1 VPPICKEDSLL
12 ENKIQ
17 AQARTNINQ
26 LPIKI
31 TTHQAIMQ
39 MYPTKMF
46 MTATSTL
53 MKTLLLLLLQLNTRN
68 MIGMIRITNS
78 HVLEPIIASN
88 IITMSMNQ
96 TNTIDQNNLETSK
109 NPKSL
114 TSMTQEM
121 IMGVL

>member
-1 VPPICKEDSLL
+1 MPPICKEDSLL

-26 LPIKI
+26 LLIKI

-53 MKTLLLLLLQLNTRN
+53 MKILLLQLNTRN

-121 IMGVL
+121 IMGAL

>member
-1 VPPICKEDSLL
+1 MPPICKEDSLL

-53 MKTLLLLLLQLNTRN
+53 MKILLLQLNTRN

>member
-1 VPPICKEDSLL
+1 VPQICKEDSLL

-53 MKTLLLLLLQLNTRN
+53 MKILLLQLNTRN

-121 IMGVL
+121 IMGAL

>member
-121 IMGVL
+121 IMGAL

>member
-1 VPPICKEDSLL
+1 L

-53 MKTLLLLLLQLNTRN
+53 MKILLLQLNTRN

-121 IMGVL
+121 IMGAL

>member
-1 VPPICKEDSLL
+1 L

-26 LPIKI
+26 LLIKI

>member
-53 MKTLLLLLLQLNTRN
+53 MKILLLQLNTRN

>member
-1 VPPICKEDSLL
+1 M

-53 MKTLLLLLLQLNTRN
+53 MKILLLQLNTRN

>member
-1 VPPICKEDSLL
+1 
-12 ENKIQ
+12 
-17 AQARTNINQ
+17 
-26 LPIKI
+26 
-31 TTHQAIMQ
+31 MQ

-53 MKTLLLLLLQLNTRN
+53 MKILLLQLNTRN

-121 IMGVL
+121 IMGAL

>member
-1 VPPICKEDSLL
+1 VPQICKEDSLL

-26 LPIKI
+26 LLIKI

-53 MKTLLLLLLQLNTRN
+53 MKILLLQLNTRN

-121 IMGVL
+121 IMGAL

>member
-1 VPPICKEDSLL
+1 L

-26 LPIKI
+26 LLIKI

-53 MKTLLLLLLQLNTRN
+53 MKILLLQLNTRN

-121 IMGVL
+121 IMGAL

>member
-1 VPPICKEDSLL
+1 MPQICKEDSLL

-26 LPIKI
+26 LLIKI

>member
-1 VPPICKEDSLL
+1 M

-53 MKTLLLLLLQLNTRN
+53 MKILLLQLNTRN

-121 IMGVL
+121 IMGAL

>member
-1 VPPICKEDSLL
+1 L

-53 MKTLLLLLLQLNTRN
+53 MKILLLQLNTRN

>member
-26 LPIKI
+26 LLIKI